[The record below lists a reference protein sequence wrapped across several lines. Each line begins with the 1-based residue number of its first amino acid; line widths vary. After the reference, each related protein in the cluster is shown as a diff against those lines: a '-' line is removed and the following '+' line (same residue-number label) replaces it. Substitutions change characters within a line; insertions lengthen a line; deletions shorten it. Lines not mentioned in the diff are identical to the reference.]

1 MQEHRQARVGV
12 DDLHVHADARDAE
25 GSLDD
30 HLVQKCRA
38 GFELHFRVTALPE
51 HVERVSM
58 GEDLVGDE
66 QHTDAP
72 GQGGQELVQ
81 ATIRGRDSQSNRC
94 GAKCCGPGQRQ
105 LPESDRSFFG
115 LGFDDRRRP

>member
-1 MQEHRQARVGV
+1 
-12 DDLHVHADARDAE
+12 
-25 GSLDD
+25 
-30 HLVQKCRA
+30 
-38 GFELHFRVTALPE
+38 
-51 HVERVSM
+51 M

-81 ATIRGRDSQSNRC
+81 ATTRGRDSQRHRR
-94 GAKCCGPGQRQ
+94 GAERCGPGQSQ

-115 LGFDDRRRP
+115 LAFDDRRRPQRRERDQEEADDPPDVQDAPDRAV